1 MLRFSII
8 IILFFISVSSFNY
21 IGNHADAQTTQQID
35 SAKAKLNQLLIDT
48 NVNKI
53 LEQIDTVKQ
62 DTVVAIDSTLI
73 APPSTAMTNTE
84 LFVYILLTVGGLGL
98 FYFLFVATLFR
109 TFHKTKSTRQSLL
122 MSWSLF
128 FIISVIWLYIIWGV
142 VAGFTS
148 SAAFIVTM
156 IFLFIIS
163 LVMLIIAIKS
173 K

>member
-8 IILFFISVSSFNY
+8 IILFFISVSSFNQ
-21 IGNHADAQTTQQID
+21 ADAQTSQQID
-35 SAKAKLNQLLIDT
+35 SAKAKINQLLIDT
-48 NVNKI
+48 NINKI
-53 LEQIDTVKQ
+53 LQQIDTVKQ
-62 DTVVAIDSTLI
+62 DTVVAIDSTLL
-73 APPSTAMTNTE
+73 APPTTDMTNTE

-122 MSWSLF
+122 LSWSLF
-128 FIISVIWLYIIWGV
+128 FIISVVWLYIIWGV
-142 VAGFTS
+142 VAGFST